1 MHYTLTMR
9 NGVLQLP
16 KKLLKEFGLATNAT
30 VNIQPAGTGL
40 LLEPANTVR
49 DTSHETVYLQ
59 QFTPRVQKRFNE
71 LMDRSNEG
79 KLSKNDKEELAGLV
93 TEYERLMLDNSETLV
108 LAAKQH

>member
-16 KKLLKEFGLATNAT
+16 EELLKEFGLATNAT

-40 LLEPANTVR
+40 LLEPTDAVR
-49 DTSHETVYLQ
+49 DAPHETIYLQ

-79 KLSKNDKEELAGLV
+79 ELSENERKELAGLV
-93 TEYERLMLDNSETLV
+93 KEYERLMLDNSETLV
-108 LAAKQH
+108 LAAK